1 MDILASYLNVPQQN
15 VMCVGDQE
23 NDMPML
29 KYAGLSIVM
38 ANGAPHVKELAHYVT
53 KSDNNEGG
61 VAEAVEK
68 FVLQIKENA

>member
-1 MDILASYLNVPQQN
+1 M
-15 VMCVGDQE
+15 
-23 NDMPML
+23 

-53 KSDNNEGG
+53 ESDNNEGG

-68 FVLQIKENA
+68 FVLKTL